1 MNNSIYL
8 ILVVA
13 VLLVLTGCGSDTQVS
28 QSETGTNGVE
38 RTETVA
44 PKPVQPR
51 AAKADPLLVPLFMEA
66 ALNGDAIKIGN
77 ALKAGTD
84 CNVVDEENRTAL
96 MLAAFNGHTKVVSLL
111 LDAGA
116 NVNLRESMNRTAL
129 MFASTGDNAGTV
141 KLLLEHKADV
151 NLIDGG
157 EHWTA
162 LMFAAAEGQEEI
174 VKLLLKHGANTKLM
188 DSDGDTAQSFAAKN
202 GHQAIAALLKAA
214 ADAEA
219 RKP

>member
-1 MNNSIYL
+1 MNNPIHL
-8 ILVVA
+8 ILA
-13 VLLVLTGCGSDTQVS
+13 ASVLMLAGCGSNTQVA
-28 QSETGTNGVE
+28 QSEKDTPSEET
-38 RTETVA
+38 TETAA
-44 PKPVQPR
+44 PKPTRPQAVKPE
-51 AAKADPLLVPLFMEA
+51 PLPVAVFMEA

-84 CNVVDEENRTAL
+84 CNILDEENRTPL

-116 NVNLRESMNRTAL
+116 RVNHRESMNRTAL
-129 MFASTGDNAGTV
+129 MFAATGPNIDTV

-162 LMFAAAEGQEEI
+162 LMFAAAEGHEEI
-174 VKLLLKHGANTKLM
+174 VRLLLKHGADPKLT
-188 DSDGDTAQSFAAKN
+188 DTDGDTAQSFAANN
-202 GHQAIAALLKAA
+202 GHLAISKLLKAA
-214 ADAEA
+214 MDAA
-219 RKP
+219 PKKQ